1 MTPTPCAP
9 QPAHT
14 PDTISILLVEDNAI
28 VAFDMR
34 QRLQKLG
41 YRVLESV
48 ASGEEAIEAVSRQ
61 APSLVL
67 MDIFLEGAIDGIEA
81 AKAILEKTRIPIIF
95 LTGHDD
101 EETLNRAKITETFGY
116 IIKPAE
122 SRDLHVAIEI
132 ALYKHAAALA
142 LQKSE
147 QQYRL
152 LFNSMLNGFALHEVV
167 LSDSGRPTDL
177 LFLDVN
183 PAFAS
188 FFDLPA
194 GDIVGRRLRQLSDKV
209 EPYWIDIL
217 SKTALTRESIRF
229 DSFAGFVGRHF
240 SVVAFSPQPRQV
252 AAIFEDTTRR
262 KDAEKHL
269 QHRTFHDSLTNLP
282 NRALCLDRIKQAMER
297 SQVREDYLFA
307 VVQVDIDRF
316 KDVNDSLGHLVG
328 DQLLRSIGRILLDT
342 VSAIDTVARLGDDE
356 FVVLLEELPSK
367 KAGTAAI
374 RRIKAALNDTLDIDS
389 HTIHISAC
397 LGALFGPNDYAS
409 PENYLQGANIAL
421 RHAQEQGLDQ
431 LRFYAPEMQDKALR
445 KLDTE
450 TRLRNAIREDEFR
463 LALQP
468 IFSIGQT
475 PALSGFEA
483 LLRWKP
489 RDRDWVPPGE
499 FIPIAEQTGLIL
511 PIGQWVL
518 EQACKVLSAWAEKYP
533 GNELSISVNL
543 SARQFSSPDL
553 VQNLFDCLRLNRVNP
568 HQIKL
573 EITESDVMTN
583 PEATIQKLR
592 LMKELGV
599 AILVDDFGT
608 GYSSM
613 SYLQR
618 FPIDTLKIDRSF
630 VTQLDR
636 HANRVI
642 VRTIVNLAHSLGLSV
657 VAEGIETEGQY
668 QALREM
674 GCEYAQGYHFSRPIL
689 LDQVDGF
696 MALHLKKQGRLRPGT
711 AAPPSSPGP

>member
-1 MTPTPCAP
+1 M
-9 QPAHT
+9 
-14 PDTISILLVEDNAI
+14 
-28 VAFDMR
+28 
-34 QRLQKLG
+34 
-41 YRVLESV
+41 
-48 ASGEEAIEAVSRQ
+48 
-61 APSLVL
+61 
-67 MDIFLEGAIDGIEA
+67 
-81 AKAILEKTRIPIIF
+81 
-95 LTGHDD
+95 
-101 EETLNRAKITETFGY
+101 
-116 IIKPAE
+116 
-122 SRDLHVAIEI
+122 
-132 ALYKHAAALA
+132 
-142 LQKSE
+142 
-147 QQYRL
+147 
-152 LFNSMLNGFALHEVV
+152 
-167 LSDSGRPTDL
+167 
-177 LFLDVN
+177 
-183 PAFAS
+183 
-188 FFDLPA
+188 
-194 GDIVGRRLRQLSDKV
+194 
-209 EPYWIDIL
+209 
-217 SKTALTRESIRF
+217 TRESIRF
-229 DSFAGFVGRHF
+229 DSFAGFVGKHF

-269 QHRTFHDSLTNLP
+269 RHRTFHDALTNLP

-297 SQVREDYLFA
+297 SQVRDDYLFA

-328 DQLLRSIGRILLDT
+328 DQLLQSIGNILLGT
-342 VSAIDTVARLGDDE
+342 VSAVDTVARLGDDE

-374 RRIKAALNDTLDIDS
+374 KKIKSVLNCTLHIEN
-389 HTIHISAC
+389 HPIHISAC
-397 LGALFGPNDYAS
+397 LGALFGPNQYAS
-409 PENYLQGANIAL
+409 PENFLQGANIAL

-450 TRLRNAIREDEFR
+450 TRLRNAIADNEFF

-468 IFSIGQT
+468 IFAINGNPT
-475 PALSGFEA
+475 LSGFEA

-489 RDRDWVPPGE
+489 KDKDWVPPSE

-518 EQACKVLSAWAEKYP
+518 EQACMVLRSWSGKYP
-533 GNELSISVNL
+533 GNGLSVSVNL
-543 SARQFSSPDL
+543 SARQFSNPDL
-553 VQNLFDCLRLNRVNP
+553 VQNLFDCIRHNGINP
-568 HQIKL
+568 LQIKL

-630 VTQLDR
+630 VTQLDK

-657 VAEGIETEGQY
+657 VAEGIETEAQY
-668 QALREM
+668 LTLQEM

-689 LDQVDGF
+689 SDQVDEF
-696 MALHLKKQGRLRPGT
+696 ITAHLKMTKALP
-711 AAPPSSPGP
+711 

>member
-1 MTPTPCAP
+1 MIPTPPPPTPVNAP
-9 QPAHT
+9 KT
-14 PDTISILLVEDNAI
+14 TILLVEDNAI
-28 VAFDMR
+28 VAFDMQ

-41 YRVLESV
+41 YQVQGII

-61 APSLVL
+61 APSLIL
-67 MDIFLEGAIDGIEA
+67 MDIFLDGRIDGIEA
-81 AKAILEKTRIPIIF
+81 AKAILEKTQIPIIF

-101 EETLNRAKITETFGY
+101 EVTLNRAKITETFGY

-132 ALYKHAAALA
+132 ALYKHASAQA

-167 LSDSGRPTDL
+167 LNDAGRPADL

-194 GDIVGRRLRQLSDKV
+194 KDIVGRSLRQLSDKV

-229 DSFAGFVGRHF
+229 DSFAGFVDKHF

-269 QHRTFHDSLTNLP
+269 QHRTFHDALTNLP

-297 SQVREDYLFA
+297 SQVRENYLFA

-328 DQLLRSIGRILLDT
+328 DQLLQSVGRILLET

-367 KAGTAAI
+367 KTGTAAI
-374 RRIKAALNDTLDIDS
+374 RKIKAALNGTLDIE
-389 HTIHISAC
+389 HHPIHISAC
-397 LGALFGPNDYAS
+397 LGALFGPTECTS
-409 PENYLQGANIAL
+409 PESYLQGANIAL

-431 LRFYAPEMQDKALR
+431 LRFYAPKMQDKALR

-450 TRLRNAIREDEFR
+450 TRLRNAIRENEFH

-468 IFSIGQT
+468 IFAIDQSPT
-475 PALSGFEA
+475 LSGFEA

-489 RDRDWVPPGE
+489 KDKGWVPPSE

-518 EQACKVLSAWAEKYP
+518 EQTCKVLSSWTEKYP
-533 GNELSISVNL
+533 GNTMTVSVNL

-553 VQNLFDCLRLNRVNP
+553 VQNLFDCLRRNRINP
-568 HQIKL
+568 QQLKL

-630 VTQLDR
+630 VTQLDK

-657 VAEGIETEGQY
+657 VAEGIETESQY
-668 QALREM
+668 LALREM
-674 GCEYAQGYHFSRPIL
+674 GCQYAQGYHFSRPIL
-689 LDQVDGF
+689 LDQVDEF
-696 MALHLKKQGRLRPGT
+696 IARHLEK
-711 AAPPSSPGP
+711 

>member
-1 MTPTPCAP
+1 MIQTPNAP
-9 QPAHT
+9 L
-14 PDTISILLVEDNAI
+14 PDTAKPTRILLVEDNAI

-41 YRVLESV
+41 YEVQGII
-48 ASGEEAIEAVSRQ
+48 ASGEEAIRAVARQ
-61 APSLVL
+61 TPSLIL
-67 MDIFLEGAIDGIEA
+67 MDIFLDGPIDGIEA
-81 AKAILEKTRIPIIF
+81 AQAILKDTQIPIIF

-101 EETLNRAKITETFGY
+101 EETLGRAKITETFGY

-132 ALYKHAAALA
+132 ALYKHAAAQA

-167 LSDSGRPTDL
+167 LGDSGKPRDL

-194 GDIVGRRLRQLSDKV
+194 EEIIGNSLRRLSDKV
-209 EPYWIDIL
+209 EPYWIDVL

-229 DSFAGFVGRHF
+229 DSFAGFVGKHF
-240 SVVAFSPQPRQV
+240 SVVAFSPQPGQV
-252 AAIFEDTTRR
+252 AAIFEDTTGR

-269 QHRTFHDSLTNLP
+269 QHRTFHDALTNLP

-297 SQVREDYLFA
+297 SQVRDDYLFA
-307 VVQVDIDRF
+307 VVQLDIDRF

-328 DQLLRSIGRILLDT
+328 DQLLQSIGKILMET

-367 KAGTAAI
+367 KAGAAAI
-374 RRIKAALNDTLDIDS
+374 KKIKAALHGTLDIEN
-389 HTIHISAC
+389 HPIHISAC
-397 LGALFGPNDYAS
+397 LGALFGPKPYAS

-431 LRFYAPEMQDKALR
+431 LRFYSAEMQDKALK

-450 TRLRNAIREDEFR
+450 TRLRNAIRENEFH

-468 IFSIGQT
+468 IFLIAEQ
-475 PALSGFEA
+475 PVLSGFEA

-489 RDRDWVPPGE
+489 KDKGWVSPGE

-518 EQACKVLSAWAEKYP
+518 EQSCKVLRSWAKKYP
-533 GNELSISVNL
+533 GNELSVSVNL

-553 VQNLFDCLRLNRVNP
+553 VQNLYDCLRLNRVNP
-568 HQIKL
+568 RQIKL

-630 VTQLDR
+630 VTQLDK

-657 VAEGIETEGQY
+657 VAEGIESESQY
-668 QALREM
+668 LALREM
-674 GCEYAQGYHFSRPIL
+674 GCEFAQGFHFSRPIL
-689 LDQVDGF
+689 LDKIDEF
-696 MALHLKKQGRLRPGT
+696 I
-711 AAPPSSPGP
+711 AAHVRK

>member
-1 MTPTPCAP
+1 MIPTPTAP
-9 QPAHT
+9 QPDHT
-14 PDTISILLVEDNAI
+14 PGTISILLVEDNAI
-28 VAFDMR
+28 VAFDIR

-41 YRVLESV
+41 YRVLEAV

-61 APSLVL
+61 TPSLIL

-81 AKAILEKTRIPIIF
+81 AKAILENTRIPIIF

-152 LFNSMLNGFALHEVV
+152 LFDSMLNGFALHEVV
-167 LSDSGRPTDL
+167 LNDSGRPADL

-194 GDIVGRRLRQLSDKV
+194 RDIVGRSLRQLSDKV

-217 SKTALTRESIRF
+217 SKTALTRESMRF

-252 AAIFEDTTRR
+252 AAIFEDTTGR
-262 KDAEKHL
+262 KNAEKHL
-269 QHRTFHDSLTNLP
+269 QHRTFHDALTNLP

-316 KDVNDSLGHLVG
+316 KDINDSLGHLVG
-328 DQLLRSIGRILLDT
+328 DQLLQSIGRILLDT

-367 KAGTAAI
+367 KAGTTAI
-374 RRIKAALNDTLDIDS
+374 KRIKAALNDTLDIEN
-389 HTIHISAC
+389 HPIHISAC

-431 LRFYAPEMQDKALR
+431 LRFYASEMQDKALR

-450 TRLRNAIREDEFR
+450 TRLRNAIREDEFH

-468 IFSIGQT
+468 IFSIGQD
-475 PALSGFEA
+475 PVLSGFEA

-489 RDRDWVPPGE
+489 RDRDWVPPSE

-518 EQACKVLSAWAEKYP
+518 EQACRVLRAWAEKYP
-533 GNELSISVNL
+533 GNGLSISVNL

-553 VQNLFDCLRLNRVNP
+553 VQNLFDCLRHNRINP
-568 HQIKL
+568 QQIKL

-657 VAEGIETEGQY
+657 VAEGIETESQY

-689 LDQVDGF
+689 LDQIDGF
-696 MALHLKKQGRLRPGT
+696 MARHLKK
-711 AAPPSSPGP
+711 

>member
-1 MTPTPCAP
+1 MIQNPGIPLSENP
-9 QPAHT
+9 QP
-14 PDTISILLVEDNAI
+14 ISILLVEDNAI
-28 VAFDMR
+28 VAFDMQ

-41 YRVLESV
+41 YQEQGII
-48 ASGEEAIEAVSRQ
+48 ASGEEAMEAVSRQ
-61 APSLVL
+61 APSLIL
-67 MDIFLEGAIDGIEA
+67 MDIFLDGRIDGIET
-81 AKAILEKTRIPIIF
+81 AKAILKDTQIPIIF

-101 EETLNRAKITETFGY
+101 EETLGRAKITETFGY

-132 ALYKHAAALA
+132 ALYKHAASQA

-167 LSDSGRPTDL
+167 LGNSGKPKDL

-194 GDIVGRRLRQLSDKV
+194 SAIVAHTLRQLSDKV

-217 SKTALTRESIRF
+217 AKTALTRESIRF
-229 DSFAGFVGRHF
+229 DSYAGFVGKHF
-240 SVVAFSPQPRQV
+240 SVVAFSPQPGQV
-252 AAIFEDTTRR
+252 AAIFEDTTGR
-262 KDAEKHL
+262 KNAEKHL
-269 QHRTFHDSLTNLP
+269 QHRTFHDALTNLP

-297 SQVREDYLFA
+297 SQVRDDYLFA
-307 VVQVDIDRF
+307 VVQLDIDRF

-328 DQLLRSIGRILLDT
+328 DQLLQSVGRILLET
-342 VSAIDTVARLGDDE
+342 VSAIDTAARLGDDE

-367 KAGTAAI
+367 KAGVAAI
-374 RRIKAALNDTLDIDS
+374 KKIKSALHGTLDIEN
-389 HTIHISAC
+389 HPIHISAC
-397 LGALFGPNDYAS
+397 LGALFGPTEYAS

-431 LRFYAPEMQDKALR
+431 LRFYSTEMQDKAFK

-450 TRLRNAIREDEFR
+450 TRLRNAIRENEFH

-468 IFSIGQT
+468 IFCIGQS

-489 RDRDWVPPGE
+489 KDKDWVPPSE

-511 PIGQWVL
+511 PIGQWIM
-518 EQACKVLSAWAEKYP
+518 EQACKVLRSWAKKHP
-533 GNELSISVNL
+533 GNGLSISVNL

-553 VQNLFDCLRLNRVNP
+553 VKNLFDCLRHNRVNP
-568 HQIKL
+568 QQLKL

-630 VTQLDR
+630 VTQLDK

-642 VRTIVNLAHSLGLSV
+642 VRTIINLAHSLGLSV
-657 VAEGIETEGQY
+657 VAEGIETEAQY

-674 GCEYAQGYHFSRPIL
+674 GCEFAQGFHFSRPL
-689 LDQVDGF
+689 LPDQVDEF
-696 MALHLKKQGRLRPGT
+696 IARHLK
-711 AAPPSSPGP
+711 

>member
-1 MTPTPCAP
+1 MIPTPPTPAP
-9 QPAHT
+9 VPAQKT
-14 PDTISILLVEDNAI
+14 TILLVEDNAI
-28 VAFDMR
+28 VAFDMQ

-41 YRVLESV
+41 YQVLGTV
-48 ASGEEAIEAVSRQ
+48 ASGEEAIETVSLR
-61 APSLVL
+61 APSLIL
-67 MDIFLEGAIDGIEA
+67 MDIFLDGRIDGIEA
-81 AKAILEKTRIPIIF
+81 AKAILEKTQIPIIF

-132 ALYKHAAALA
+132 ALYKHAAAQA

-152 LFNSMLNGFALHEVV
+152 LFDSMLNGFALHEVV
-167 LSDSGRPTDL
+167 SSDSGRPADL

-194 GDIVGRRLRQLSDKV
+194 KDIIGRSLRQLSDKV

-217 SKTALTRESIRF
+217 SKTAMSRESIRF
-229 DSFAGFVGRHF
+229 DSYAGFVGKHF
-240 SVVAFSPQPRQV
+240 SVVAFSPQPSQV
-252 AAIFEDTTRR
+252 AAIFEDTTLR
-262 KDAEKHL
+262 KNAEKHL
-269 QHRTFHDSLTNLP
+269 QHRTFHDALTNLP

-328 DQLLRSIGRILLDT
+328 DQLLQSVGRILLDK

-367 KAGTAAI
+367 KVGTATI
-374 RRIKAALNDTLDIDS
+374 KKIKAALNATLNIDNHS
-389 HTIHISAC
+389 IHISAC
-397 LGALFGPNDYAS
+397 LGALFGPNDHSS
-409 PENYLQGANIAL
+409 PEIYLQGANIAL
-421 RHAQEQGLDQ
+421 RHAQEEGLDQ
-431 LRFYAPEMQDKALR
+431 LRFYASEMQDKALK

-450 TRLRNAIREDEFR
+450 TRLRNAIRENEFH

-468 IFSIGQT
+468 IFFMGHS
-475 PALSGFEA
+475 PVLSGFEA

-489 RDRDWVPPGE
+489 KDKDWVPPSE

-511 PIGQWVL
+511 PIGDWVL
-518 EQACKVLSAWAEKYP
+518 EQACKVLRSWDEKYP

-543 SARQFSSPDL
+543 SARQFSNPDL

-568 HQIKL
+568 QQLKL

-583 PEATIQKLR
+583 PETTIQKLR

-630 VTQLDR
+630 VTQLDK

-657 VAEGIETEGQY
+657 VAEGIETESQY
-668 QALREM
+668 LGLREM
-674 GCEYAQGYHFSRPIL
+674 GCEFAQGYHFSRPIL
-689 LDQVDGF
+689 LDQVDAF
-696 MALHLKKQGRLRPGT
+696 IAPHLKK
-711 AAPPSSPGP
+711 

>member
-1 MTPTPCAP
+1 MIPTPPTPAP
-9 QPAHT
+9 VPAQKT
-14 PDTISILLVEDNAI
+14 TILLVEDNAI
-28 VAFDMR
+28 VAFDMQ

-41 YRVLESV
+41 YQVQGII
-48 ASGEEAIEAVSRQ
+48 ASGEEAIKAVTRQ
-61 APSLVL
+61 APSLIL
-67 MDIFLEGAIDGIEA
+67 MDIFLDGRIDGIEA
-81 AKAILEKTRIPIIF
+81 AKAILEKTQIPIIF

-132 ALYKHAAALA
+132 ALYKHAAAQA

-152 LFNSMLNGFALHEVV
+152 LFDSMLNGFALHEVV
-167 LSDSGRPTDL
+167 QNDSGRPADL

-194 GDIVGRRLRQLSDKV
+194 KDIIGRSLRQLSDKV

-217 SKTALTRESIRF
+217 SKTAMSRESIRF
-229 DSFAGFVGRHF
+229 DSYAGFVGKHF

-252 AAIFEDTTRR
+252 AAIFEDTTLR
-262 KDAEKHL
+262 KNAEKHL
-269 QHRTFHDSLTNLP
+269 QHRTFHDALTNLP

-328 DQLLRSIGRILLDT
+328 DQLLQSVGRILLDT

-367 KAGTAAI
+367 KVGTATI
-374 RRIKAALNDTLDIDS
+374 KKIKAALNATLDIDNHS
-389 HTIHISAC
+389 IHISAC
-397 LGALFGPNDYAS
+397 LGALFGPNDDAS
-409 PENYLQGANIAL
+409 PEIYLQGANIAL
-421 RHAQEQGLDQ
+421 RHAQEEGLDQ
-431 LRFYAPEMQDKALR
+431 LRFYASEMQDKALK

-450 TRLRNAIREDEFR
+450 TRLRNAIRENELH

-468 IFSIGQT
+468 IFFMGHS
-475 PALSGFEA
+475 PVLSGFEA

-489 RDRDWVPPGE
+489 RDKDWVPPGE

-511 PIGQWVL
+511 PIGEWVL
-518 EQACKVLSAWAEKYP
+518 EQACKVLRSWDKKYP

-568 HQIKL
+568 QQLKL

-630 VTQLDR
+630 VTQLDK

-657 VAEGIETEGQY
+657 VAEGIETESQY
-668 QALREM
+668 LALMEM
-674 GCEYAQGYHFSRPIL
+674 GCEFAQGYHFSRPIL
-689 LDQVDGF
+689 LDQVDAF
-696 MALHLKKQGRLRPGT
+696 ISPHLKK
-711 AAPPSSPGP
+711 

>member
-1 MTPTPCAP
+1 MIQNPGIPLSKNP
-9 QPAHT
+9 QP
-14 PDTISILLVEDNAI
+14 ISILLVEDNAI
-28 VAFDMR
+28 VAFDMQ

-41 YRVLESV
+41 YQVQGII
-48 ASGEEAIEAVSRQ
+48 ASGEEAMEAVSRQ
-61 APSLVL
+61 APSLIL
-67 MDIFLEGAIDGIEA
+67 MDIFLDGRIDGIET
-81 AKAILEKTRIPIIF
+81 AKAILKDTQIPIIF

-101 EETLNRAKITETFGY
+101 EETLGRAKITETFGY

-132 ALYKHAAALA
+132 ALYKHAASQA

-167 LSDSGRPTDL
+167 LGNSGKPRDL

-194 GDIVGRRLRQLSDKV
+194 SAIVDHTLRQLSDKV

-217 SKTALTRESIRF
+217 AKTALTRESIRF
-229 DSFAGFVGRHF
+229 DSYAGFVGKHF
-240 SVVAFSPQPRQV
+240 SVVAFSPQPGQV
-252 AAIFEDTTRR
+252 AAIFEDTTGR
-262 KDAEKHL
+262 KNAEKHL
-269 QHRTFHDSLTNLP
+269 QHRTFHDALTNLP

-297 SQVREDYLFA
+297 SQVRDDYLFA
-307 VVQVDIDRF
+307 VVQLDIDRF

-328 DQLLRSIGRILLDT
+328 DQLLQSVGRILLET
-342 VSAIDTVARLGDDE
+342 VSAIDTAARLGDDE

-367 KAGTAAI
+367 KAGVAAI
-374 RRIKAALNDTLDIDS
+374 KKIKSALHGTLDIEN
-389 HTIHISAC
+389 HPIHISAC
-397 LGALFGPNDYAS
+397 LGALFGPTEYAS

-431 LRFYAPEMQDKALR
+431 LRFYSTEMQDKAFK

-450 TRLRNAIREDEFR
+450 TRLRNAIRENEFH

-468 IFSIGQT
+468 IFCIGQS

-483 LLRWKP
+483 LIRWKP
-489 RDRDWVPPGE
+489 KDKDWVPPSE

-511 PIGQWVL
+511 PIGQWIM
-518 EQACKVLSAWAEKYP
+518 EQACKVLRSWAKKHP
-533 GNELSISVNL
+533 GNGLSISVNL

-553 VQNLFDCLRLNRVNP
+553 VKNLFDCLRHNRVNP
-568 HQIKL
+568 QQLKL

-630 VTQLDR
+630 VTQLDK

-642 VRTIVNLAHSLGLSV
+642 VRTIINLAHSLGLSV
-657 VAEGIETEGQY
+657 VAEGIETEAQY

-674 GCEYAQGYHFSRPIL
+674 GCEFAQGFHFSRPL
-689 LDQVDGF
+689 LPDQVDEF
-696 MALHLKKQGRLRPGT
+696 IARHLK
-711 AAPPSSPGP
+711 

>member
-1 MTPTPCAP
+1 
-9 QPAHT
+9 
-14 PDTISILLVEDNAI
+14 
-28 VAFDMR
+28 
-34 QRLQKLG
+34 
-41 YRVLESV
+41 
-48 ASGEEAIEAVSRQ
+48 
-61 APSLVL
+61 
-67 MDIFLEGAIDGIEA
+67 
-81 AKAILEKTRIPIIF
+81 
-95 LTGHDD
+95 
-101 EETLNRAKITETFGY
+101 
-116 IIKPAE
+116 
-122 SRDLHVAIEI
+122 
-132 ALYKHAAALA
+132 
-142 LQKSE
+142 
-147 QQYRL
+147 
-152 LFNSMLNGFALHEVV
+152 
-167 LSDSGRPTDL
+167 
-177 LFLDVN
+177 
-183 PAFAS
+183 
-188 FFDLPA
+188 
-194 GDIVGRRLRQLSDKV
+194 
-209 EPYWIDIL
+209 
-217 SKTALTRESIRF
+217 
-229 DSFAGFVGRHF
+229 
-240 SVVAFSPQPRQV
+240 
-252 AAIFEDTTRR
+252 
-262 KDAEKHL
+262 
-269 QHRTFHDSLTNLP
+269 
-282 NRALCLDRIKQAMER
+282 AMER

-328 DQLLRSIGRILLDT
+328 DQLLQSVGRILVET

-367 KAGTAAI
+367 KTGAATI
-374 RRIKAALNDTLDIDS
+374 KKIKAALNDNLAIENHS
-389 HTIHISAC
+389 IHISAC
-397 LGALFGPNDYAS
+397 LGALFGPNDYHS

-431 LRFYAPEMQDKALR
+431 LRFYATEMQDKALK

-450 TRLRNAIREDEFR
+450 TRLRHAIRENEFH

-468 IFSIGQT
+468 IFFIGQS
-475 PALSGFEA
+475 PVLSGFEA

-489 RDRDWVPPGE
+489 KDKDWVPPSE

-518 EQACKVLSAWAEKYP
+518 EQSCEVLSSWAEKYP

-568 HQIKL
+568 SQIKL

-630 VTQLDR
+630 VTQLDK

-657 VAEGIETEGQY
+657 VAEGIETESQY
-668 QALREM
+668 LALREM
-674 GCEYAQGYHFSRPIL
+674 GCEFAQGYHFSRPIL
-689 LDQVDGF
+689 SDQVDEF
-696 MALHLKKQGRLRPGT
+696 IALHLK
-711 AAPPSSPGP
+711 

>member
-1 MTPTPCAP
+1 MTLAPLPGNSKQIVPMIPKPTGPDP
-9 QPAHT
+9 RHS
-14 PDTISILLVEDNAI
+14 PDTTSILLVEDNAI
-28 VAFDMR
+28 VAFDMQ
-34 QRLQKLG
+34 QRLHKLG
-41 YRVLESV
+41 YQVLGTV
-48 ASGEEAIEAVSRQ
+48 ASGEDAIKAVSQ
-61 APSLVL
+61 KQPSLIL
-67 MDIFLEGAIDGIEA
+67 MDIYLDGKIDGIEA
-81 AKAILEKTRIPIIF
+81 AKAILEKKQIPIIF

-132 ALYKHAAALA
+132 ALYKHASAQA

-167 LSDSGRPTDL
+167 TGDGGRPADL

-194 GDIVGRRLRQLSDKV
+194 KDIIGRSLRQLSDKV
-209 EPYWIDIL
+209 EPFWIDIL
-217 SKTALTRESIRF
+217 SRTALSRESVRF
-229 DSFAGFVGRHF
+229 DSYAGFVGKHF

-252 AAIFEDTTRR
+252 AAIFEDTTKR

-269 QHRTFHDSLTNLP
+269 QHRTFHDALTNLP

-297 SQVREDYLFA
+297 SQVREDYHFA

-328 DQLLRSIGRILLDT
+328 DQLLQSIGRILLET

-367 KAGTAAI
+367 KAGTAI
-374 RRIKAALNDTLDIDS
+374 IKKIKAALNGTLEIDN
-389 HTIHISAC
+389 HPIHISAC
-397 LGALFGPNDYAS
+397 LGALFGPNDHSS
-409 PENYLQGANIAL
+409 PEHYLQGANIAL

-450 TRLRNAIREDEFR
+450 TRLRNAIRENEFH

-468 IFSIGQT
+468 IFFMDQK
-475 PALSGFEA
+475 PVLSGFEA

-489 RDRDWVPPGE
+489 RDKDWVPPSE

-511 PIGQWVL
+511 PIGQWVM
-518 EQACKVLSAWAEKYP
+518 EQSCKVLRSWAKKYP
-533 GNELSISVNL
+533 GNELSVSVNL

-553 VQNLFDCLRLNRVNP
+553 VQNLFDCLRANRVNP
-568 HQIKL
+568 RQLKL

-630 VTQLDR
+630 VTQLEL

-657 VAEGIETEGQY
+657 VAEGIETESQY
-668 QALREM
+668 LALREM
-674 GCEYAQGYHFSRPIL
+674 GCQFAQGYHFSRPIL
-689 LDQVDGF
+689 LDRIDDF
-696 MALHLKKQGRLRPGT
+696 IARHL
-711 AAPPSSPGP
+711 

>member
-1 MTPTPCAP
+1 MIPTPTPPAP
-9 QPAHT
+9 VPAQKT
-14 PDTISILLVEDNAI
+14 TILLVEDNAI
-28 VAFDMR
+28 VAFDMQ

-41 YRVLESV
+41 YQVQGII
-48 ASGEEAIEAVSRQ
+48 ASGEEAIQAVTRQ
-61 APSLVL
+61 APSLIL
-67 MDIFLEGAIDGIEA
+67 MDIFLDGRIDGIEA
-81 AKAILEKTRIPIIF
+81 AKAILEITQIPIIF

-132 ALYKHAAALA
+132 ALYKHSAAQA

-152 LFNSMLNGFALHEVV
+152 LFDSMLNGFALHEVV
-167 LSDSGRPTDL
+167 QSDSGRPTDL

-194 GDIVGRRLRQLSDKV
+194 KDIIGRSLRQLSDKV

-217 SKTALTRESIRF
+217 SKTAMSRESIRF
-229 DSFAGFVGRHF
+229 DSYAGFVGKHF

-252 AAIFEDTTRR
+252 AAIFEDTTLR
-262 KDAEKHL
+262 KNAEKHL
-269 QHRTFHDSLTNLP
+269 QHRTFHDALTNLP

-328 DQLLRSIGRILLDT
+328 DQLLQSVGRILLDT

-367 KAGTAAI
+367 KVGTATI
-374 RRIKAALNDTLDIDS
+374 KKIKAALNATLDIDNHS
-389 HTIHISAC
+389 IHISAC
-397 LGALFGPNDYAS
+397 LGALFGPNDHSS
-409 PENYLQGANIAL
+409 PEIYLQGANIAL
-421 RHAQEQGLDQ
+421 RHAQEEGLDQ
-431 LRFYAPEMQDKALR
+431 LRFYASEMQDKALK

-450 TRLRNAIREDEFR
+450 TRLRNAIRENEFH

-468 IFSIGQT
+468 IFFMGHS
-475 PALSGFEA
+475 PVLSGFEA

-489 RDRDWVPPGE
+489 KDKDWVPPGE

-511 PIGQWVL
+511 PIGEWVL
-518 EQACKVLSAWAEKYP
+518 EQACKVLRSWDKKYP

-568 HQIKL
+568 QQLKL

-630 VTQLDR
+630 VTQLDK

-657 VAEGIETEGQY
+657 VAEGIETESQY
-668 QALREM
+668 LALREM
-674 GCEYAQGYHFSRPIL
+674 GCEFAQGYHFSRPIL
-689 LDQVDGF
+689 LDQVDAF
-696 MALHLKKQGRLRPGT
+696 ISPHLKK
-711 AAPPSSPGP
+711 

>member
-1 MTPTPCAP
+1 MIAKPTALEPSLI
-9 QPAHT
+9 
-14 PDTISILLVEDNAI
+14 PDKTSILLVEDNAI
-28 VAFDMR
+28 VAFDMQ

-41 YRVLESV
+41 YHVQGTV
-48 ASGEEAIEAVSRQ
+48 ASGEEAIKAVSRR
-61 APSLVL
+61 APSLIL
-67 MDIFLEGAIDGIEA
+67 MDIFLDGKIDGIEA
-81 AKAILEKTRIPIIF
+81 AKAILENAQIPIIF

-101 EETLNRAKITETFGY
+101 EQTLNRAKITETFGY

-132 ALYKHAAALA
+132 ALYKHAAAQA

-152 LFNSMLNGFALHEVV
+152 LFDSMLNGFALHEVV
-167 LSDSGRPTDL
+167 LSDAGRPADL

-194 GDIVGRRLRQLSDKV
+194 KDIIGRSLRQLSDRV
-209 EPYWIDIL
+209 EPYWIDVL
-217 SKTALTRESIRF
+217 SKTAMSRESIRF
-229 DSFAGFVGRHF
+229 DSFAGFVDKHF

-269 QHRTFHDSLTNLP
+269 QHRTFHDALTNLP

-328 DQLLRSIGRILLDT
+328 DQLLQSVGRILLET
-342 VSAIDTVARLGDDE
+342 VSAIDTVSRLGDDE

-367 KAGTAAI
+367 KTGAATI
-374 RRIKAALNDTLDIDS
+374 KKIKAALNDNLDIENHS
-389 HTIHISAC
+389 IHISAC
-397 LGALFGPNDYAS
+397 LGALFGPNDYHS

-431 LRFYAPEMQDKALR
+431 LRFYATEMQDKALK

-450 TRLRNAIREDEFR
+450 TRLRNAIRENEFH

-468 IFSIGQT
+468 IFFIGQS
-475 PALSGFEA
+475 PILSGFEA

-489 RDRDWVPPGE
+489 KDKGWVPPSE

-518 EQACKVLSAWAEKYP
+518 EQSCKVLSSWAEKYP

-568 HQIKL
+568 SQIKL

-630 VTQLDR
+630 VTQLDK

-657 VAEGIETEGQY
+657 VAEGIETEPQY
-668 QALREM
+668 LALREM
-674 GCEYAQGYHFSRPIL
+674 GCEFAQGYHFSRPIL
-689 LDQVDGF
+689 PDQVDEF
-696 MALHLKKQGRLRPGT
+696 IALHLKK
-711 AAPPSSPGP
+711 

>member
-1 MTPTPCAP
+1 MHQTPSTPLLNNP
-9 QPAHT
+9 QPT
-14 PDTISILLVEDNAI
+14 SILLVEDNAI
-28 VAFDMR
+28 VAFDMQ

-41 YRVLESV
+41 YDVQGII
-48 ASGEEAIEAVSRQ
+48 ASGEEAIKAVSRRP
-61 APSLVL
+61 PSLIL
-67 MDIFLEGAIDGIEA
+67 MDIFLEGRIDGIETA
-81 AKAILEKTRIPIIF
+81 EAILKDTQIPIIF

-101 EETLNRAKITETFGY
+101 EETLGRAKITETFGY

-132 ALYKHAAALA
+132 ALYKHAASQA

-167 LSDSGRPTDL
+167 LGNSGKARDL

-194 GDIVGRRLRQLSDKV
+194 SAIIGNSLRQLSDKV

-217 SKTALTRESIRF
+217 GKTAMTRESIRF
-229 DSFAGFVGRHF
+229 DSYAGFVGKHF
-240 SVVAFSPQPRQV
+240 SVVAFSPQPGQV
-252 AAIFEDTTRR
+252 AAIFEDTTGR

-269 QHRTFHDSLTNLP
+269 QHRTFHDALTNLP

-297 SQVREDYLFA
+297 SQVRDDYLFA
-307 VVQVDIDRF
+307 VVQLDIDRF

-328 DQLLRSIGRILLDT
+328 DQLLRSIGRILLET

-367 KAGTAAI
+367 KAGAAAI
-374 RRIKAALNDTLDIDS
+374 KKIKTALHGTLDIEN
-389 HTIHISAC
+389 HPIHISAC
-397 LGALFGPNDYAS
+397 LGALFGPTEYAY

-421 RHAQEQGLDQ
+421 RYAQEQGLDQ
-431 LRFYAPEMQDKALR
+431 LRFYSTEMQDKAFK

-450 TRLRNAIREDEFR
+450 TRLRNAIREDEFH

-468 IFSIGQT
+468 IFSIGQS

-489 RDRDWVPPGE
+489 KDKDWVPPSE

-511 PIGQWVL
+511 PIGQWVM
-518 EQACKVLSAWAEKYP
+518 EQSCAVLHSWAGKYP

-553 VQNLFDCLRLNRVNP
+553 VQNLFDCLRHNQVNP
-568 HQIKL
+568 QQLKL

-630 VTQLDR
+630 VTQLDK

-657 VAEGIETEGQY
+657 VAEGIENEAQY
-668 QALREM
+668 QTLREM
-674 GCEYAQGYHFSRPIL
+674 GCEFAQGYHFSRPIL
-689 LDQVDGF
+689 ADQVDEF
-696 MALHLKKQGRLRPGT
+696 IVRHLKK
-711 AAPPSSPGP
+711 